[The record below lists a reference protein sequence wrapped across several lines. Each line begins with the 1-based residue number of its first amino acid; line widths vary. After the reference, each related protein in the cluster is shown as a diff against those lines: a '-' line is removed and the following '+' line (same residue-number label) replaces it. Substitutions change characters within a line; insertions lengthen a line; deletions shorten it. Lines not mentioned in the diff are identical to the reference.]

1 MPRKNIQE
9 EKRKQILE
17 ALDACLLKKPF
28 LKTSIRDIAREAGV
42 NHGVLHYYF
51 KSKDDILLHY
61 IDYTIEKYN
70 AVYSEWLESISQDG
84 MDERE
89 MIEEAIKLMIDK
101 ITLNDD
107 LSRIFIE
114 IWEIALYNK
123 KIRERLH
130 KMYAA
135 WESILDNLLAKR
147 GKNKKIPKSLSKSI
161 VAFAEG
167 IALFSI
173 ISEGRDYEI
182 KSVLNNFKSYVS
194 HMLETLD

>member
-9 EKRKQILE
+9 EKRRQILE

-28 LKTSIRDIAREAGV
+28 LKTSIKDIAREAGV

-70 AVYSEWLESISQDG
+70 AVYSEWLETISKDG
-84 MDERE
+84 MDEKE
-89 MIEEAIKLMIDK
+89 MIEKAIKLMIDK
-101 ITLNDD
+101 VTLNAG
-107 LSRIFIE
+107 LSRNFIE

-123 KIRERLH
+123 KIRERLN

-147 GKNKKIPKSLSKSI
+147 GKNKKIPKGLSKSI

>member
-1 MPRKNIQE
+1 MPRKNIKE

-28 LKTSIRDIAREAGV
+28 LKTSIKDIAREAGV

-51 KSKDDILLHY
+51 KNKDDILLHY

-70 AVYSEWLESISQDG
+70 AVYTEWLETLSKDG
-84 MDERE
+84 MDEKE
-89 MIEEAIKLMIDK
+89 MIEKAIKLMIDK
-101 ITLNDD
+101 VTLNAA
-107 LSRIFIE
+107 LSRNFIE

-123 KIRERLH
+123 KIRERLN

-147 GKNKKIPKSLSKSI
+147 GKNKKIPKGLSKSV